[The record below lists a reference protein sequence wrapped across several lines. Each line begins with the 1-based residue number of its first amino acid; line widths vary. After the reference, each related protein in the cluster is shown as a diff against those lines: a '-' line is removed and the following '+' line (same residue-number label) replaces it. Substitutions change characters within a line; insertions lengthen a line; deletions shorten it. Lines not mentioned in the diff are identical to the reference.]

1 MGLDSFLTG
10 RIPHTEVTLGMSR
23 RLYATCA
30 ELFQADQKIAERTPG
45 LCSEDGATEV
55 EEEELEERSTATR
68 REYRERQEEAR
79 PIVQR
84 RLREVFAAS
93 RDQPWEHRLVDTP
106 QTLVRLRRAVRRYP
120 ALVTAHRRTGPLVW

>member
-1 MGLDSFLTG
+1 M
-10 RIPHTEVTLGMSR
+10 
-23 RLYATCA
+23 
-30 ELFQADQKIAERTPG
+30 
-45 LCSEDGATEV
+45 

-68 REYRERQEEAR
+68 RKYRERQEEAR

-106 QTLVRLRRAVRRYP
+106 RTLVRLRRAVRRYP
-120 ALVTAHRRTGPLVW
+120 VLVTAHRRTDWAVGVVMGRRHCRWLRLRVIAVYGTFWR